1 MSHHWGY
8 VAVLSSAFIF
18 GIGTTVNKMLLQS
31 ASPLLIASV
40 TYLAGGLFMAV
51 SSLLPAKT
59 RSVSLLKL
67 PTREKTGFVGKDLA
81 LVVMIILFGAVL
93 APASYLMGLDNTTAV
108 NAALLGNTETLFTIG
123 IAFIFLGE
131 RGKLKD
137 YAAMVLLVIGAVVLT
152 TNLNLYQLTSTGSL
166 LGNLLVLTSCLFW
179 GIDNN
184 VSRLLTVKRGL
195 LQVGSLKG
203 ILGGGILLVVT
214 IFFGLQVVASP
225 ITILYIVIVGI
236 FTVGLSLLLFLFSL
250 QEIGAMRT
258 GVIFSTA
265 SLFGAVSAFL
275 ILREPISLVQALAG
289 LAMLFAIYVL
299 SMPSKKS
306 VSA

>member
-18 GIGTTVNKMLLQS
+18 GIGTTINKMLLES

-40 TYLAGGLFMAV
+40 TYLAGGLVMAG

-67 PTREKTGFVGKDLA
+67 PTREKTGFVGRDLA
-81 LVVMIILFGAVL
+81 LVAMIILFGAVL
-93 APASYLMGLDNTTAV
+93 APTAYLTGLNNTTAV
-108 NAALLGNTETLFTIG
+108 SASFLGNTETLFTIG
-123 IAFIFLGE
+123 IAFVFLGE

-137 YAAMVLLVIGAVVLT
+137 YVAMVLLVIGAVVLT

-258 GVIFSTA
+258 GVIFSTP

>member
-18 GIGTTVNKMLLQS
+18 GIGTTINKMLLES

-40 TYLAGGLFMAV
+40 TYLAGGFLLAG
-51 SSLLPAKT
+51 SSLLPAK
-59 RSVSLLKL
+59 SVSLLKL
-67 PTREKTGFVGKDLA
+67 PTREKTGFVGRDLV
-81 LVVMIILFGAVL
+81 LVLMVILFGAVL
-93 APASYLMGLDNTTAV
+93 APTAYLTGLNNTSAV
-108 NAALLGNTETLFTIG
+108 SAALLGNAETLFTIG

-131 RGKLKD
+131 RGRLKD
-137 YAAMVLLVIGAVVLT
+137 YVAMVLLVIGAVVLT
-152 TNLNLYQLTSTGSL
+152 TNLNLYQFTSTGSL
-166 LGNLLVLTSCLFW
+166 FGNLLVLASCLFW

-184 VSRLLTVKRGL
+184 VSRLLTVKRSL

-203 ILGGGILLVVT
+203 ILGGGLLLVVT
-214 IFFGLQVVASP
+214 IFLGLQVVASP
-225 ITILYIVIVGI
+225 VSILYIVIVGI

-258 GVIFSTA
+258 GVMFSTA

-275 ILREPISLVQALAG
+275 ILREPISVVQALAG
-289 LAMLFAIYVL
+289 LVMLFAIYVL
-299 SMPSKKS
+299 SIPAKKQ
-306 VSA
+306 ADA